1 MGLVLL
7 SEAYTLKLL
16 WDFILQNGIDISRIA
31 ISNAHG

>member
-16 WDFILQNGIDISRIA
+16 WDFILKNGIDISRIA